1 MGVNIMAIH
10 SISKPLQLDQHNST
24 QSLLLFSRATYILYP
39 PLTHSTALVDDR
51 LGGDGTGKPL
61 GISDPIL
68 GWVII
73 SVLTAVWSLF
83 YLSTRFFNSTGDEDG
98 LGL

>member
-1 MGVNIMAIH
+1 MGVDSMNHLSRSTLIQLN
-10 SISKPLQLDQHNST
+10 LQFSS
-24 QSLLLFSRATYILYP
+24 QSLLFSRVTIILYP
-39 PLTHSTALVDDR
+39 PLTRSTALVDDR

-73 SVLTAVWSLF
+73 SVLSAVWSLF
-83 YLSTRFFNSTGDEDG
+83 FLSTRFFNSTGDEDG